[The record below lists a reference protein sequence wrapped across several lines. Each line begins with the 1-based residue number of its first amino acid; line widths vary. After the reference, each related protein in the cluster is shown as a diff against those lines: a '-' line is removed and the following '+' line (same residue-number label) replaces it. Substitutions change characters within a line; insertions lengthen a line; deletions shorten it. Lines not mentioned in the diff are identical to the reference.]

1 MANPYKMTLGG
12 LLAETGRNAIFEPN
26 PNAMTLLPISVSETG
41 RASLAMPQIVPMVAN
56 ELYDA
61 FTLPADVYAGRRQPS
76 AEEALKFTAALAG
89 SSALAPVPRNALR
102 MFGGPGAKTA
112 NKTALKKA
120 QQMELDGSSEN
131 EIIAQTGWFKG
142 ADDKWRFEIDDT
154 EASIGRFPTEKELN
168 RRSSIRQTLEHDKL
182 FEAYPEFAD
191 ILLRPGYG
199 GKYKGSFRAGADGEK
214 DKISVGVL
222 ANKMTA
228 YPALTAGARQEA
240 KEGMKSTLLHEL
252 QHAIQK
258 REGFARGGN
267 PGEFVDEAVKATDD
281 LPSLNKRLSEVSGEI
296 QAAEK
301 DVFKA
306 VGVVET
312 ALAREKVNR
321 LKGTYE
327 SISKQKEEAVS
338 KMDPLGRYLNQA
350 GEVEARNVQA
360 RIDMTP
366 KERASII
373 PRTTE
378 DRARA
383 AQEIRLSTDDVM
395 AEYDKTNYRGSHQ
408 PVGPTDENPIRLD
421 DLTKTVDGETSGYP
435 DDFYGPAGPRL
446 YAPRRR
452 FDDDEY
458 GIANEQSYDVITSV
472 RGNPDAEVTIY
483 RAVPNQ
489 DSISSINDGDF
500 VTLSPKYAELHAA
513 SGYGPRGDDAGKVLS
528 EKVKVKDIYFAGD
541 DVNEFGYFP
550 SQAKPSELEIRV
562 ERAKEEYFSNPNDE
576 VSKKRYLE
584 LRRQRDQAE
593 DTMSEYD
600 KIVRGEID

>member
-1 MANPYKMTLGG
+1 MANPYGMTLGG

-26 PNAMTLLPISVSETG
+26 PNAMTLLPMSVSDTG

-142 ADDKWRFEIDDT
+142 ADDKWRFEIDDSK
-154 EASIGRFPTEKELN
+154 ASLIKPPTVASLN
-168 RRSSIRQTLEHDKL
+168 RQSSIRQVVDHDEL
-182 FEAYPEFAD
+182 FKAYPELSD
-191 ILLRPGYG
+191 IRPAPTG
-199 GKYKGSFRAGADGEK
+199 GKYAGAFMPAG
-214 DKISVGVL
+214 KIIEYDRIGI
-222 ANKMTA
+222 NPTK
-228 YPALTAGARQEA
+228 PPEA
-240 KEGMKSTLLHEL
+240 IKSTALHEL

-267 PGEFVDEAVKATDD
+267 PGEFVEEAVKATDD
-281 LPSLNKRLSEVSGEI
+281 LPALNKRLSEVSGEI

-435 DDFYGPAGPRL
+435 DDFYGPAGPRI

-513 SGYGPRGDDAGKVLS
+513 SGYGARGDDAGKVLS